1 MIVTAVHA
9 VTDERV
15 AALGDLEQRA
25 RALARA
31 GASLHAR
38 GHHLSGRAH
47 WHLACLFASCA
58 PRALFVNDRL
68 DEALAIDRANAVVP
82 ERGIPVR
89 AARRLLGPDRLLG
102 ASTHDAATAARAAG
116 DGADF
121 VLFGPI
127 FPTSTHPDAPA
138 QGLDRL
144 AEVVRVGIPVIA
156 IGGIT
161 MERVLLVRE
170 AGAAGVAAIRALWE
184 ADDPGAAVHGMQGM
198 FDEGARER
206 SRPRSRR

>member
-1 MIVTAVHA
+1 VSVTTVHA

-15 AALGDLEQRA
+15 AALADLGRRA

-38 GHHLSGRAH
+38 GHALSGRAH

-68 DEALAIDRANAVVP
+68 DEVLAIDRASAVVP
-82 ERGIPVR
+82 EHGMPVR

-102 ASTHDAATAARAAG
+102 ASTHDAATASRAAR

-121 VLFGPI
+121 VLFGPV
-127 FPTSTHPDAPA
+127 FPTLTHPDVPA

-144 AEVVRVGIPVIA
+144 AEVARVGIPVIA

-170 AGAAGVAAIRALWE
+170 AGAAGVAAIRALWD

-198 FDEGARER
+198 FDEGPRER
-206 SRPRSRR
+206 SNARSRR